1 MASAVG
7 APATVRLAEVLAA
20 LSLATDAGNGFP
32 LEKSLRNAVIAV
44 RLGERAGVLG
54 PELADT
60 YYVAMLR
67 SIGCTAFASETA
79 ALLGGD
85 DIAFHALY
93 ERLDPGRPAAF
104 LRDVV
109 GGMGAWAAPPVR
121 ARSVVRF
128 LTVGPRKGRE
138 ATDSAC
144 EVSVSL
150 ARRLGLPPGVSEGLD
165 QVYERWDGR
174 GLPAGLEG
182 EALCAPARVTHLADL
197 AGIAHLEGG
206 VEAAREEVARR
217 RGGHFDPRL
226 ADAFADC
233 AAEVLDGLDEA
244 DALELALAAEP
255 APCAAFPRAE
265 LERFTAAFGDFA
277 DLKSPWTLG
286 HSRRV
291 AELAGAAGGAE
302 DRETL
307 VLAGHLHDLG
317 RASVPNGIW
326 DKPRP
331 LGAAEWE
338 RVRLHPY
345 YTERILARTGAFA
358 ALAPLAGAHHERL
371 DGSGYHRGLHAAA
384 LSRPMRVLAAA
395 DGYAAMTAARPY
407 RPARSAGDAA
417 RELRAEAAAGRLCP
431 EAVEAVLAGAGH
443 AAARRPAHPCEL
455 TDREVEVLGLLA
467 RGLTNKE
474 IAARLVV
481 SPRTVQ
487 HHVAHIYL
495 KIGRRTRA
503 GAALFAME
511 HGLARDGDRG

>member
-1 MASAVG
+1 VTASAVG

-44 RLGERAGVLG
+44 RLGERAGLAG
-54 PELADT
+54 QELADA

-67 SIGCTAFASETA
+67 SIGCTAYAAETA

-85 DIAFHALY
+85 DVAFHALY
-93 ERLDPGRPAAF
+93 ERLDVGHPAGF
-104 LRDVV
+104 VRDVV
-109 GGMGAWAAPPVR
+109 TGMGAWAPAPVR

-128 LTVGPRKGRE
+128 LAVGPRKGRE
-138 ATDSAC
+138 ATHSAC

-150 ARRLGLPPGVSEGLD
+150 ARRLELSPGVSAGLD

-182 EALCAPARVTHLADL
+182 EALCAAARVTHVADL

-206 VEAAREEVARR
+206 VAAARDEVARR

-233 AAEVLDGLDEA
+233 AADVLAGLDED
-244 DALELALAAEP
+244 DALEAALAAEP
-255 APCAAFPRAE
+255 APRASFPRAG
-265 LERFTAAFGDFA
+265 LERFVAAFGDFA

-286 HSRRV
+286 HSRAV
-291 AELAGAAGGAE
+291 AALAGAAGGAAYGE
-302 DRETL
+302 AL

-317 RASVPNGIW
+317 RAAVPNGIW
-326 DKPRP
+326 DKPRA
-331 LGAAEWE
+331 LSAAEWE

-358 ALAPLAGAHHERL
+358 GLAALAGAHHERL
-371 DGSGYHRGLHAAA
+371 DGSGYHRGLAAPA
-384 LSRPMRVLAAA
+384 LTRPMRLLAAA
-395 DGYAAMTAARPY
+395 DAYAAMTADRPH
-407 RPARSAGDAA
+407 RPALSAADAA
-417 RELRAEAAAGRLCP
+417 RELRAEAAGGRLCA
-431 EAVEAVLAGAGH
+431 EAVEAVLGAAGH
-443 AAARRPAHPCEL
+443 APARRRANPCEL
-455 TDREVEVLGLLA
+455 SDREVEVLGLLA
-467 RGLTNKE
+467 RGMTNKQ
-474 IAARLVV
+474 IAERLVV

-511 HGLARDGDRG
+511 HGLAG